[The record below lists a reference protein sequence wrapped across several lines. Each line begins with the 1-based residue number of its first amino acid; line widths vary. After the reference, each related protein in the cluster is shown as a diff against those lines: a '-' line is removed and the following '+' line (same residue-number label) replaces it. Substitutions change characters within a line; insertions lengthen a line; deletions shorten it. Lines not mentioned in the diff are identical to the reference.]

1 MLQYVWNNENY
12 NYLEDG
18 SFNRA
23 ENVDILES
31 DRFLWIGLLRNLE
44 KLERYGLKRTYREIN
59 EIGSNIKGKIDFQKS
74 IKLNLIKSLKLNYS
88 YDIFD
93 EDNNMNRIIKGTLLK
108 LKNEQILNQKKD
120 SDLKKKLLYFE
131 KFFLN
136 VKSINLNNNLFVKTN
151 YLRENTYG
159 YLYKNIILLCHFL
172 FIGSLPDHVEI
183 GRRMFN
189 KLLEMI
195 DTTFGI
201 FFERFIRGF
210 YGMHKNELDESHH
223 SKIEVNQRKLK
234 WLFKGQNNNFLP
246 GLETDIVIKS
256 VDSKKTIVI
265 ECKYVEDGPLNNN
278 EKFISDHMQQLFSYM
293 VNIKENKCTICKDE
307 CHCRREKIIGV
318 LLYGERDKERNKEY
332 EEKYNGE
339 EKYTGEISKG
349 EFIDLWIIT
358 IDLLMEPSMIH
369 ERLISIMNKIMRES
383 K

>member
-234 WLFKGQNNNFLP
+234 WLFKGKNNNFLP